1 MKTFLLTNP
10 AAGGG
15 KASRELPAIIEA
27 ARGWWPELTVAST
40 SGPGEAATLAADA
53 VRAGAGQVIVVGG
66 DGTVHEAANGILELP
81 LAQRP
86 RLGVI
91 PIGTGNDFAKLIGT
105 CKKSPRAAL
114 EILAQGRTGAYDVGR
129 AWTEYFVNSLGL
141 GFDAAVASKVPRHRH
156 LWRPLVYPAAVLSSY
171 FGFRPLVSTI
181 VSDHDVIDEPL
192 FCLEV
197 AIGVSA
203 GGGFYL
209 TPDARPDDGLFD
221 VCAVKPLNHWKF
233 VTRMPTA
240 FWGGHVRFNE
250 VQMLRTRRLKVLAA
264 QPLMAH
270 LDGES
275 RTGGLEMEIELIPG
289 ALPVVIGA
297 GQ

>member
-1 MKTFLLTNP
+1 LKTLLLANP

-15 KASRELPAIIEA
+15 KAGRELPPITEA

-40 SGPGEAATLAADA
+40 SGPGEAATLAIDA
-53 VRAGAGQVIVVGG
+53 VARGAERVIVVGG
-66 DGTVHEAANGILELP
+66 DGTVHETANGILTLP
-81 LAQRP
+81 PERRP
-86 RLGVI
+86 RLGVV

-105 CKKSPRAAL
+105 GRKSPRAAL
-114 EILAQGRTGAYDVGR
+114 EILARGRTGAYDVGR
-129 AWTEYFVNSLGL
+129 AWNEYFVNSLGL
-141 GFDAAVASKVPRHRH
+141 GFDAAVASKVPQHRR

-171 FGFRPLVSTI
+171 FRFRPLASTI

-197 AIGVSA
+197 AIGISA

-221 VCAVKPLNHWKF
+221 VCAVQPLNHWKF

-240 FWGGHVRFNE
+240 LWGGHIRFKEVR
-250 VQMLRTRRLKVLAA
+250 MLRTRRLQVLAA
-264 QPLMAH
+264 APLMAH
-270 LDGES
+270 LDGET
-275 RTGGLEMEIELIPG
+275 RMGGLEMEIELIPG
-289 ALPVVIGA
+289 ALPVIIGA